1 MASCKRQ
8 DKLVKLDILTTLMH
22 HKFNKRDNLLA
33 HATMTSNM
41 DLTHLQDNLN
51 GNQDSPKIIYPSLLP
66 HAFCIERWVH
76 VDKIKLR

>member
-22 HKFNKRDNLLA
+22 HKLNKRDNLLA

-51 GNQDSPKIIYPSLLP
+51 GNQDSPNHVQDRQIIDSSMLEYQ
-66 HAFCIERWVH
+66 ATN
-76 VDKIKLR
+76 IKCF

>member
-51 GNQDSPKIIYPSLLP
+51 SNQDSPNHVQDTQIIDSSMLEYQ
-66 HAFCIERWVH
+66 ATN
-76 VDKIKLR
+76 IKCF